1 MKAKLDLNPMFAV
14 KEKPVPAPV
23 APVEKPS
30 MTPVEKKIEPAT
42 VEKTLEPASSSPVKP
57 DSQPRPKETLAL
69 DPRKQP
75 SEQAQQTIPAMNKRA
90 KKDADKNT
98 EKV

>member
-1 MKAKLDLNPMFAV
+1 MFAV
-14 KEKPVPAPV
+14 SEKPKPVPV
-23 APVEKPS
+23 APVEKA
-30 MTPVEKKIEPAT
+30 TPTTDEKIIQPAT
-42 VEKTLEPASSSPVKP
+42 VEKTLEPVSSSPAKP
-57 DSQPRPKETLAL
+57 DSQPRPKETMSF

-90 KKDADKNT
+90 KKDAEKNT

>member
-14 KEKPVPAPV
+14 KEKQAPAPV
-23 APVEKPS
+23 APVEKALP
-30 MTPVEKKIEPAT
+30 TPVEKTVEPAT

-57 DSQPRPKETLAL
+57 DSQPRPKETLSL